1 MKSFLLGRAAL
12 LVSFSIISCSAAQG
26 GIKGSDLVS
35 LIQEAATKQ
44 GLHVVPQTSKIKIWP
59 ACDGKLSAQPIK
71 TRWEAVAVECLDA
84 RGQAWNAVIRTK
96 IVGKIRSLNSQT
108 DSPPPKILGKPSDPV
123 QEKRGSRY
131 QRLVDRLNRTSHY
144 RYKPQKYA
152 KQSQNKTV
160 RGLKFR
166 IPLKA
171 NTVIRE
177 TDIYFSNI
185 PARASE
191 LSFNNK
197 QDVIG
202 RKTRSHVAANLVIAP
217 RHLHTRWDVYKGDR
231 LTIVNSLGPIE
242 ISAGGLAM
250 SHGQIGGRISV
261 RNSVSGKI
269 LTGIVEKRKKV
280 RIFSKQR

>member
-1 MKSFLLGRAAL
+1 MKSFPLGKAAL
-12 LVSFSIISCSAAQG
+12 LVSFSFISCSAAQG
-26 GIKGSDLVS
+26 GIKGSNLVS
-35 LIQEAATKQ
+35 LIQETALKQ

-71 TRWEAVAVECLDA
+71 TRWDAVAVECWDE

-96 IVGKIRSLNSQT
+96 IVGKLRSLNSQR
-108 DSPPPKILGKPSDPV
+108 DLPHPKNLERPSDAV
-123 QEKRGSRY
+123 QEEKGSKY
-131 QRLVDRLNRTSHY
+131 QRLVERLNRASNY
-144 RYKPQKYA
+144 RYKPRKYA
-152 KQSQNKTV
+152 HRSQNKTV

-177 TDIYFSNI
+177 TDIYFSSI

-191 LSFNNK
+191 LSFKDK

-231 LTIVNSLGPIE
+231 LTIINSLGPIE

-261 RNSVSGKI
+261 RNSVSGRI

>member
-1 MKSFLLGRAAL
+1 MKSSLSGRAAL
-12 LVSFSIISCSAAQG
+12 LVSFSFMSCSAAQG
-26 GIKGSDLVS
+26 GIKGSNLVS
-35 LIQEAATKQ
+35 LIQETALKQ

-59 ACDGKLSAQPIK
+59 ACDGKLRAQPIK
-71 TRWEAVAVECLDA
+71 TRWEAVAVECWDE

-96 IVGKIRSLNSQT
+96 IVGKIRSLNPQT
-108 DSPPPKILGKPSDPV
+108 DSPPPKIIEKPADPV
-123 QEKRGSRY
+123 QEEKGSRY
-131 QRLVDRLNRTSHY
+131 QRLVDRLNRASHH
-144 RYKPQKYA
+144 RYKLQKYA
-152 KQSQNKTV
+152 SQRQNKTV

>member
-12 LVSFSIISCSAAQG
+12 LVSLSFISCSAAQG
-26 GIKGSDLVS
+26 GIKGSNLVS
-35 LIQEAATKQ
+35 LIQETALKQ

-71 TRWEAVAVECLDA
+71 TRWEAVAVECWDE

-96 IVGKIRSLNSQT
+96 IVGKIRSLNPQT
-108 DSPPPKILGKPSDPV
+108 ESPAPKILEKPSDPV

-131 QRLVDRLNRTSHY
+131 QRLVDRLNRASHY
-144 RYKPQKYA
+144 RYNPPKYA
-152 KQSQNKTV
+152 KQRQNKTV

-250 SHGQIGGRISV
+250 SHGQIGGRILV
-261 RNSVSGKI
+261 RNSVSGRI

>member
-1 MKSFLLGRAAL
+1 MKSFSLGSAAL
-12 LVSFSIISCSAAQG
+12 LVSFSFINCSAAQG
-26 GIKGSDLVS
+26 GIKGSNLVS
-35 LIQEAATKQ
+35 LIQETALKQ

-59 ACDGKLSAQPIK
+59 ACYGKLSAQPIK
-71 TRWEAVAVECLDA
+71 TRWDAVAVECWDE
-84 RGQAWNAVIRTK
+84 RGKAWNAVIRTK
-96 IVGKIRSLNSQT
+96 IVGKLRSLNPQT
-108 DSPPPKILGKPSDPV
+108 DPLPPKLLDKPSPPV
-123 QEKRGSRY
+123 QAEKGSRY
-131 QRLVDRLNRTSHY
+131 QRLVDRLNRASHE
-144 RYKPQKYA
+144 RYKPQKFA
-152 KQSQNKTV
+152 DRGQNKTV

-177 TDIYFSNI
+177 TDIYFTSI
-185 PARASE
+185 PASSAQ
-191 LSFNNK
+191 LSFNDK
-197 QDVIG
+197 EDVIG

-231 LTIVNSLGPIE
+231 LTIINSLGPIE
-242 ISAGGLAM
+242 ISAGGMAM

-261 RNSVSGKI
+261 RNSVSGRI

>member
-12 LVSFSIISCSAAQG
+12 LVSFSFISCSAAQG
-26 GIKGSDLVS
+26 GIKGSNLVS
-35 LIQEAATKQ
+35 LIQETALKQ
-44 GLHVVPQTSKIKIWP
+44 GVHVVPHTSKIKIWP

-71 TRWEAVAVECLDA
+71 TRWDAVAVECWDE

-96 IVGKIRSLNSQT
+96 IVGKIRSLNSET
-108 DSPPPKILGKPSDPV
+108 DSPPPKIMEKLADPV
-123 QEKRGSRY
+123 LKKKGSRY
-131 QRLVDRLNRTSHY
+131 QRLVDRLNRASHY

-152 KQSQNKTV
+152 NQRQNKTV

-191 LSFNNK
+191 LSFNDK
-197 QDVIG
+197 RDVIG

-261 RNSVSGKI
+261 KNSVSGRI

-280 RIFSKQR
+280 RIFSKQH

>member
-12 LVSFSIISCSAAQG
+12 LVSFSFLGCSAAHG
-26 GIKGSDLVS
+26 GINGGNLVS
-35 LIQEAATKQ
+35 LIQETALKQ
-44 GLHVVPQTSKIKIWP
+44 GLRVLPQTSKIKIWP
-59 ACDGKLSAQPIK
+59 ACDGKLTAQPIK
-71 TRWEAVAVECLDA
+71 TRWDAVAVECWDE

-96 IVGKIRSLNSQT
+96 IVGKLRSLNPQT
-108 DSPPPKILGKPSDPV
+108 DRLPPKSSKKPSDPV
-123 QEKRGSRY
+123 QKEESSRY
-131 QRLVDRLNRTSHY
+131 QRLVARLNGGSHD

-152 KQSQNKTV
+152 NRSKNKTV

-166 IPLKA
+166 IPLRA

-185 PARASE
+185 PARESQ
-191 LSFNNK
+191 LSFNDK
-197 QDVIG
+197 QDVVG
-202 RKTRSHVAANLVIAP
+202 RKTKSHVAANLVISP

-231 LTIVNSLGPIE
+231 LTIINSLGPIQ
-242 ISAGGLAM
+242 ISAGGMAM

-261 RNSVSGKI
+261 RNSVSGRI

>member
-1 MKSFLLGRAAL
+1 MKSFLLGRVAL
-12 LVSFSIISCSAAQG
+12 LVSFSFISCSAAQG
-26 GIKGSDLVS
+26 GIKGSNLVS
-35 LIQEAATKQ
+35 LIQETALKQ
-44 GLHVVPQTSKIKIWP
+44 GVHVVPHTSKIKIWP

-71 TRWEAVAVECLDA
+71 TRWDAVAVECWDE

-108 DSPPPKILGKPSDPV
+108 DSPPPKITEKPADHV
-123 QEKRGSRY
+123 QKKKGSRY
-131 QRLVDRLNRTSHY
+131 QRLVDRLNRASHY
-144 RYKPQKYA
+144 QYKPQKYA
-152 KQSQNKTV
+152 NQRQNKTV

-191 LSFNNK
+191 LSFHDK